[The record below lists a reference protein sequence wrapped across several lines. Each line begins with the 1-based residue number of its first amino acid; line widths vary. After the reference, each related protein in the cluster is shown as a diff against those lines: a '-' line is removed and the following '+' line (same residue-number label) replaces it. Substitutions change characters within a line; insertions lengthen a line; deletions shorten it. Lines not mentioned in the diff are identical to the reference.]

1 MNSSDS
7 SKPPSADP
15 PHNDI
20 AAWFIKAHRDI
31 RVGFLAL
38 QDAPPVPD
46 LAAYHAHCAAE
57 KALKGFLASHGLS
70 FHKTRNVVAMGQA
83 CASIDATLGEICGRV
98 KELAGYA
105 EAHLPAD
112 KPDPSP
118 AEAQNAL
125 ILACKIFDEVLSR
138 MPAEVQARV
147 LH

>member
-1 MNSSDS
+1 
-7 SKPPSADP
+7 
-15 PHNDI
+15 
-20 AAWFIKAHRDI
+20 
-31 RVGFLAL
+31 
-38 QDAPPVPD
+38 
-46 LAAYHAHCAAE
+46 
-57 KALKGFLASHGLS
+57 
-70 FHKTRNVVAMGQA
+70 MGQA
-83 CASIDATLGEICGRV
+83 CASIDATLGEICSRA
-98 KELAGYA
+98 KELANYA